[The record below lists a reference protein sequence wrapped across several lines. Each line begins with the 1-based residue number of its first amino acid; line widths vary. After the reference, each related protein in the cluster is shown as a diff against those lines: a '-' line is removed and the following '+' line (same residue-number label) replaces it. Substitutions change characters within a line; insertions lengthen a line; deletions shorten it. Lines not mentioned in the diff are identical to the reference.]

1 MFKIVKIMTS
11 GSAAPYKEAAASDE
25 AVAFLASHPETET
38 VDLLI
43 ADINGVLRGKRINA
57 HSLPRV
63 YQDGVCLP
71 PSALATDIT
80 GETAEA
86 TGLGFAIGDMDL
98 VCTPVPGTLRP
109 VPWQPHPSAQLILT
123 MLNEDGSPFPINPR
137 EILRGVVERLRAKG
151 LFPAVAV
158 ELEFYL
164 TDSERSADNR
174 PQPPICPATGE
185 RNTTNQVYGIAE
197 LDGYRDFIHA
207 VAEAAWDQGIPA
219 DAAVAELAPG
229 QFEINLSH
237 REDPVAACDD
247 GLMLKRLIKGIAE
260 RQDMVATFMAKPYE
274 EQAGSGSHIHISL
287 HDAHGHNLFNEVDGL
302 TSPLLAQAIAG
313 LQAAMA
319 ESMLI
324 FAPHA
329 NSYRRFV
336 RDAFVPLSP
345 CWGYNNR
352 TVALRIP
359 AGPSEATRI
368 EHRVA
373 GADANPYLVTAAL
386 LAGID
391 HGISQ
396 CLAPTPE
403 TIGNAYVQ
411 EKPSLP
417 RHWIQAL
424 EAFRTGRILP
434 TYLGA
439 QFCHVLAAIKEAELD
454 NYQRHISNLEYEW
467 YWRAI

>member
-1 MFKIVKIMTS
+1 MTS
-11 GSAAPYKEAAASDE
+11 SNALPQQETTPFRQEVA
-25 AVAFLASHPETET
+25 AFLANHPDTET

-57 HSLPRV
+57 SSLTKV
-63 YQDGVCLP
+63 FQDGVCLP
-71 PSALATDIT
+71 PSALAADIT
-80 GETAEA
+80 GDTAEA
-86 TGLGFAIGDMDL
+86 TGLGFEIGDMDL
-98 VCTPVPGTLRP
+98 VCMPVPGTLRP
-109 VPWQPHPSAQLILT
+109 VPWQPHPSGQLILT

-137 EILRGVVERLRAKG
+137 EILKSVVARLHARG
-151 LFPAVAV
+151 LFPVVAV

-164 TDSERSADNR
+164 TDYERDADNR

-185 RNTTNQVYGIAE
+185 RNTNNQIYGIAE
-197 LDGYRDFIHA
+197 LDGYRDFIYA
-207 VAEAAWDQGIPA
+207 VADAASEQQIPA
-219 DAAVAELAPG
+219 DAAVAEFAPG
-229 QFEINLSH
+229 QFEINLHH
-237 REDPVAACDD
+237 RDDAVAACDD
-247 GLMLKRLIKGIAE
+247 GLMLKRLIKGVAE

-274 EQAGSGSHIHISL
+274 DQAGSGTHIHISL
-287 HDAHGHNLFNEVDGL
+287 LDANGRNVFNDIDGE
-302 TSPLLAQAIAG
+302 TSPLLTQAIAG

-329 NSYRRFV
+329 NSYHRFV
-336 RDAFVPLSP
+336 KDAFVPLSP

-386 LAGID
+386 LAGIEY
-391 HGISQ
+391 GINHR
-396 CLAPTPE
+396 LTPTAE
-403 TIGNAYVQ
+403 TVGNAYTQ

-417 RHWIQAL
+417 RYWTQAL
-424 EAFRTGRILP
+424 ETFRKGRILP
-434 TYLGA
+434 EYLGA
-439 QFCHVLAAIKEAELD
+439 QFCHVLAAVKDAELD
-454 NYQRHISNLEYEW
+454 AYQRHISTLEYEW